1 MTYRAWTAISLFLV
15 MAVLFSIVAPSVHA
29 ELPEASSAISLM
41 DLDIGEGEEEGGSFH
56 VPLFALATFLGL
68 VAAVTGIKNSSYKG
82 LKQLVPLD
90 LPKKLHRYA
99 SIACWSLFMVTFVL
113 WTFSYYSDRGEIFHT
128 IHGILALTTL
138 AFALTSILTGVG
150 MFRHVKRWRMAHLIL
165 SNAAFFLLILTDI
178 TGAALGD

>member
-15 MAVLFSIVAPSVHA
+15 LAVLFSIAAPSVHA
-29 ELPEASSAISLM
+29 ELPEAPSVNSLM
-41 DLDIGEGEEEGGSFH
+41 DLDLGEEEEGGSFH

-82 LKQLVPLD
+82 LRQLVPLE
-90 LPKKLHRYA
+90 LPRKLHRYA
-99 SIACWSLFMVTFVL
+99 SIACWSLFMATFVL

-128 IHGILALTTL
+128 THGILALTTM
-138 AFALTSILTGVG
+138 AFALTSILTGMG
-150 MFRHVKRWRMAHLIL
+150 MFRHVKRWRMVHIIL
-165 SNAAFFLLILTDI
+165 SNTAFFLLILTDI